1 MVYMDPGELGWRPCV
16 KSWMQREAVK
26 LKDETKVNK
35 RCVTS
40 GYENLTS
47 ARELLTS
54 GHERLTSGVENFTN
68 GREILTS
75 GYERLTS
82 GVENLTSGR
91 EILTSRYKRLTRGHE
106 RLTSGPFFLFNNL
119 KTRPIV
125 FCVNLTR

>member
-40 GYENLTS
+40 GYE
-47 ARELLTS
+47 
-54 GHERLTSGVENFTN
+54 RLTSGIESWTS

-75 GYERLTS
+75 GYE
-82 GVENLTSGR
+82 
-91 EILTSRYKRLTRGHE
+91 RLTRGHE

-125 FCVNLTR
+125 FRVNLT

>member
-40 GYENLTS
+40 GYE
-47 ARELLTS
+47 
-54 GHERLTSGVENFTN
+54 RLTSGIESWTS

-75 GYERLTS
+75 GYERLTR
-82 GVENLTSGR
+82 GHERLTSGF
-91 EILTSRYKRLTRGHE
+91 EILTSECEILTSGYERLTRGHE

-125 FCVNLTR
+125 FCVNLTQ